1 MGKDDD
7 DFIKALAI
15 LAGIGAG
22 LWLLGKAL
30 SNKKVDYYRCWN
42 CNNLITP
49 HTNPCPYCGVF
60 IDWSLINQGA

>member
-1 MGKDDD
+1 MGKDNDVLG
-7 DFIKALAI
+7 ALAV

-22 LWLLGKAL
+22 IWLLGKAL

-49 HTNPCPYCGVF
+49 NIDPCPYCRSK
-60 IDWSLINQGA
+60 IDWGSGNQNA